1 MPTNPNMPYPYP
13 GSHTPAAPPPEK
25 QQVFD
30 IRDLLWR
37 VTRYRW
43 LLVVPIVISLCGGA
57 VYYSLAP
64 VIFESHVLVA
74 IDDQAQV
81 SGALQGLVQP
91 DRGQDSPRERVTLV
105 DSKVRSRRFLQE
117 LSLRS
122 GFNRDPEVVRDAQK
136 SARRWRGVSIDEF
149 AIRFASARLSRRIR
163 VTPVEGTYVRIS
175 AMAPAPE
182 EARRIA
188 SLIADILIEESKR
201 TNLERVQARGEFS
214 SDQITVYEERLRKS
228 EDAYQRYQESLI
240 RNVLTSNP
248 VNERNIDDARGLIN
262 MSESEMAQIKQ
273 RLEGEQRDFAA
284 AAGGASTPDLRSG
297 KAIELEQRLVE
308 LESSASAAALSDKEK
323 SDRNIAGI
331 QASIAST
338 RQMLLAEL
346 ELQAGQAQGLSDEAQ
361 SAATG
366 IALDRAI
373 IRSLTLKRDRL
384 RGLINEYATTV
395 QSTPREDM
403 ELARLKGE
411 VDTNRELLNALRREQ
426 TSSRISEALETSGLG
441 FRLSVLEPPQL
452 PYRASDPDPFKI
464 FAAAAFLGP
473 LGAAGIVLLGEKV
486 RLVVRS
492 VEQAEEELGARV
504 IATFPRI
511 EGWSR
516 PGTYFENNWPVM
528 VIVAVIFLTGSFFA
542 LNATVFAPHPVAKIK
557 AETKK

>member
-1 MPTNPNMPYPYP
+1 MDPHMPHPYPAPYP
-13 GSHTPAAPPPEK
+13 QAPPPEK
-25 QQVFD
+25 QPVFD
-30 IRDLLWR
+30 IRDVLWR

-43 LLVVPIVISLCGGA
+43 LLVVPIVISMSGA
-57 VYYSLAP
+57 AIYYTLAP
-64 VIFESHVLVA
+64 EIFESHVLVA

-91 DRGQDSPRERVTLV
+91 DRDRDTPRERVTLV

-122 GFNRDPEVVRDAQK
+122 GFNRDPQVVNDAER
-136 SARRWRGVSIDEF
+136 ANRRWRGVSSEEF
-149 AIRFASARLSRRIR
+149 AIRFASARLSKRIR

-175 AMAPAPE
+175 AMGPSPG

-214 SDQITVYEERLRKS
+214 ADQITVYEERLRKS

-240 RNVLTSNP
+240 RNVLASNP
-248 VNERNIDDARGLIN
+248 VNDRNIEDARGLIN
-262 MSESEMAQIKQ
+262 MAESEMAQVKQ
-273 RLEGEQRDFAA
+273 RLESEQRDFA
-284 AAGGASTPDLRSG
+284 GASNGASVPSLQGG
-297 KAIELEQRLVE
+297 KAIELSNRLVE

-331 QASIAST
+331 QMSIAST

-346 ELQAGQAQGLSDEAQ
+346 ELEASQLQGNLSDEAQ

-384 RGLINEYATTV
+384 RGLISDYARTV

-411 VDTNRELLNALRREQ
+411 VDTNRDLLNALRREQ

-452 PYRASDPDPFKI
+452 PYRASEPDPFKI
-464 FAAAAFLGP
+464 FAAAALLGP

-492 VEQAEEELGARV
+492 VEQAEGELGARV

-516 PGTYFENNWPVM
+516 PGTYFQNNWPVM
-528 VIVAVIFLTGSFFA
+528 VIFAVVLVTGTFFA
-542 LNATVFAPHPVAKIK
+542 LNATLFAPHPVVKK
-557 AETKK
+557 TQTKK

>member
-1 MPTNPNMPYPYP
+1 MAMDPNTYPQQMHGHAP
-13 GSHTPAAPPPEK
+13 MAAPPKE
-25 QQVFD
+25 QVFD

-43 LLVVPIVISLCGGA
+43 LLVLPIVLSLCVAGI
-57 VYYSLAP
+57 YYSLAP
-64 VIFESHVLVA
+64 QIYESHVLVA
-74 IDDQAQV
+74 LDDQAQV
-81 SGALQGLVQP
+81 SGALQPLVQA
-91 DRGQDSPRERVTLV
+91 DRDRDTPRERVALV
-105 DSKVRSRRFLQE
+105 DSKIRSRRFLQE
-117 LSLRS
+117 LTLRT
-122 GFNRDPEVVRDAQK
+122 GMNRDPDVVRDARK
-136 SARRWRGVSIDEF
+136 AARKWRGVSQDEF
-149 AIRFASARLSRRIR
+149 AIRYASTRLSKRIR
-163 VTPVEGTYVRIS
+163 VTPVEGTNVRITAAGPS
-175 AMAPAPE
+175 PE
-182 EARRIA
+182 EARRVA
-188 SLIADILIEESKR
+188 SLIADVLIEESKR

-248 VNERNIDDARGLIN
+248 VNDKNVDDARGLIN
-262 MSESEMAQIKQ
+262 MAESEMAQVRQ
-273 RLEGEQRDFAA
+273 RLESERRDFAA
-284 AAGGASTPDLRSG
+284 AAPGTGIPELRG
-297 KAIELEQRLVE
+297 PKAVELENRLVE
-308 LESSASAAALSDKEK
+308 LEGSASAAALSDKEK

-331 QASIAST
+331 QMSIAST
-338 RQMLLAEL
+338 RQMLLSEL
-346 ELQAGQAQGLSDEAQ
+346 ELEAGQLPGNLSDDAQ

-373 IRSLTLKRDRL
+373 IHSLTVKGDKL
-384 RGLINEYATTV
+384 RRYISEYATSV

-411 VDTNRELLNALRREQ
+411 VDTNRELLNTLRREQ

-441 FRLSVLEPPQL
+441 LRLSVLEPPQL
-452 PYRASDPDPFKI
+452 PYRASEPDPFKI
-464 FAAAAFLGP
+464 FAAAALLGP
-473 LGAAGIVLLGEKV
+473 LGAAGIVMAGEKV

-516 PGTYFENNWPVM
+516 PGTYFQNNWPVM
-528 VIVAVIFLTGSFFA
+528 VIFAALILTGTFFA
-542 LNATVFAPHPVAKIK
+542 LNATVFAPRMAIK

>member
-1 MPTNPNMPYPYP
+1 MTTPNTPYPQP
-13 GSHTPAAPPPEK
+13 GSYPAVPPPEK

-30 IRDLLWR
+30 IRDILWR

-43 LLVVPIVISLCGGA
+43 LLVVPIVISMSGA
-57 VYYSLAP
+57 AIYYTLAP
-64 VIFESHVLVA
+64 AIFESHVLVA

-91 DRGQDSPRERVTLV
+91 DRDRDTPRERVTLV

-122 GFNRDPEVVRDAQK
+122 GFNRDPQVVKDAERA
-136 SARRWRGVSIDEF
+136 SRRWRGVPRDEF
-149 AIRFASARLSRRIR
+149 AIRFASARLSKRIR

-175 AMAPAPE
+175 AMGPAPE

-214 SDQITVYEERLRKS
+214 ADQITVYEERLRKS

-240 RNVLTSNP
+240 RNVLSSNP
-248 VNERNIDDARGLIN
+248 VNDRNIEDARGLIN
-262 MSESEMAQIKQ
+262 MAESEMAQVKQ
-273 RLEGEQRDFAA
+273 RLESEQRDFAGA
-284 AAGGASTPDLRSG
+284 ANGASVPDLQGG
-297 KAIELEQRLVE
+297 KAIELSNRLVE

-346 ELQAGQAQGLSDEAQ
+346 ELEASQLKGNLSDEAQ

-384 RGLINEYATTV
+384 RGLISEYARTV

-411 VDTNRELLNALRREQ
+411 VDTNRDLLNALRREQ

-452 PYRASDPDPFKI
+452 PYRASEPDPFKI
-464 FAAAAFLGP
+464 FAAAALLGP

-516 PGTYFENNWPVM
+516 PGTYFQNNWPVM
-528 VIVAVIFLTGSFFA
+528 VIIAVVFLTGSFFA
-542 LNATVFAPHPVAKIK
+542 LNATVFAPHPIVKVK

>member
-1 MPTNPNMPYPYP
+1 MSTPNTQYPRP
-13 GSHTPAAPPPEK
+13 GSYPAGPPPEK

-30 IRDLLWR
+30 VRDVLWR

-57 VYYSLAP
+57 IYYSIAP
-64 VIFESHVLVA
+64 EIFESHVLVA

-91 DRGQDSPRERVTLV
+91 NRDSDTPRERVTVV

-117 LSLRS
+117 LTLRT
-122 GFNRDPEVVRDAQK
+122 GFNRDPDVVRDAQK
-136 SARRWRGVSIDEF
+136 AARRWRGVSSDEF
-149 AIRFASARLSRRIR
+149 AIRFASQRLSKRIR
-163 VTPVEGTYVRIS
+163 VTPVEGAYVRIS
-175 AMAPAPE
+175 AAGPSPE
-182 EARRIA
+182 EARRVA

-214 SDQITVYEERLRKS
+214 ADQITVYEERLRKS

-248 VNERNIDDARGLIN
+248 VNDKNIDDARGLIN
-262 MSESEMAQIKQ
+262 MSESEMAQVKQ
-273 RLEGEQRDFAA
+273 RLESERGDFASA
-284 AAGGASTPDLRSG
+284 TRGASPPDLNG
-297 KAIELEQRLVE
+297 AKAAELENRLVE

-323 SDRNIAGI
+323 SDRAIAGI
-331 QASIAST
+331 QASISAT
-338 RQMLLAEL
+338 RQMLLSEL
-346 ELQAGQAQGLSDEAQ
+346 ELEASQLPGNLSDDAR
-361 SAATG
+361 SAVAG

-373 IRSLTLKRDRL
+373 IRSLTIKRDRL
-384 RGLINEYATTV
+384 RGLIYGYAQSV
-395 QSTPREDM
+395 QSSPREDM

-411 VDTNRELLNALRREQ
+411 VDTNRELLVALRREQ

-452 PYRASDPDPFKI
+452 PYRASEPDPFKI

-473 LGAAGIVLLGEKV
+473 LGAAGIVMLGEKV

-516 PGTYFENNWPVM
+516 PGTYFQNNWPVM
-528 VIVAVIFLTGSFFA
+528 VIVAVVFLTGSFFA
-542 LNATVFAPHPVAKIK
+542 LNATVFAPHPVAKVK